1 MLTNSSTALYLAG
14 QSSGM
19 PSVQIPVGIGCGSKS
34 LDRPNQKDE
43 IEETVEC
50 PPKDIRVSESIV
62 HVVARSSQPT
72 PSHTV
77 GVGGGGG
84 GGAGRGGRGVE
95 KRRGEDGT
103 AVNEKV
109 VSCIDV
115 EGGKLDRISVSKRLD
130 TLAD

>member
-1 MLTNSSTALYLAG
+1 
-14 QSSGM
+14 M
-19 PSVQIPVGIGCGSKS
+19 PSVQIPVRIGCGSKS

-50 PPKDIRVSESIV
+50 SPKDIRVSESIV

-84 GGAGRGGRGVE
+84 GGRGWRGVE
-95 KRRGEDGT
+95 GRRGEDGI

-109 VSCIDV
+109 TSCTDV
-115 EGGKLDRISVSKRLD
+115 EGE
-130 TLAD
+130 A

>member
-1 MLTNSSTALYLAG
+1 
-14 QSSGM
+14 M
-19 PSVQIPVGIGCGSKS
+19 PSVQIPVRIGCGSKS

-84 GGAGRGGRGVE
+84 RGWRGVE
-95 KRRGEDGT
+95 GRRGEDGIT
-103 AVNEKV
+103 VNEKV
-109 VSCIDV
+109 SSSTDV
-115 EGGKLDRISVSKRLD
+115 EGE
-130 TLAD
+130 A

>member
-1 MLTNSSTALYLAG
+1 
-14 QSSGM
+14 M

-77 GVGGGGG
+77 GVGGRGRGLGWEGREGGG
-84 GGAGRGGRGVE
+84 EEARGGWYC
-95 KRRGEDGT
+95 
-103 AVNEKV
+103 
-109 VSCIDV
+109 S
-115 EGGKLDRISVSKRLD
+115 
-130 TLAD
+130 